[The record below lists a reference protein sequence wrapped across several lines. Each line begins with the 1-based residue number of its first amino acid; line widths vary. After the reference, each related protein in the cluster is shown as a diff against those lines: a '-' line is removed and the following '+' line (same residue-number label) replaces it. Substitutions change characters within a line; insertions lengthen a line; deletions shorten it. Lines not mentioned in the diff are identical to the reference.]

1 MLHNVPAFINIPMSN
16 VLAFTSTLGAKQQAK
31 NAQSWHLVF
40 LALIPSVKR
49 VLIRANSEL
58 LARPKPKF
66 WAFSTNWVQFFQK
79 IGCLFNNR
87 KIIHQASFSHLT
99 RYLNFLNYVYA

>member
-40 LALIPSVKR
+40 LALIPSVKP
-49 VLIRANSEL
+49 VLIRANSEHL
-58 LARPKPKF
+58 QGP
-66 WAFSTNWVQFFQK
+66 SQFFGHFQQ
-79 IGCLFNNR
+79 IG
-87 KIIHQASFSHLT
+87 S
-99 RYLNFLNYVYA
+99 NFFKR